1 MSINNLEFTSY
12 NFLSNLATVNAD
24 EVNTNVLTKS
34 DPDISDLQFDM
45 LEGINTNETIQ
56 EQIDNIVVGLQTTG
70 YWGAFW
76 SDVDQANAGAT
87 SANLMTVNNSDPNNN
102 DVVIGATSSQIKV
115 LNEGVYN
122 IQFSAQVDKTDGG
135 KDTIDIWF
143 LKNGVNIPDSNS
155 IYTMEGN
162 PDKLVAVLN
171 FMLELNANDYI
182 QIAWHSSDTAMF
194 LHHDAAGA
202 SPTRPATPSVIIT
215 VQQVMN
221 TMEGPQG
228 AQGPT
233 GAQGTSGTNGA
244 QGQQGAQGPSGGAQG
259 AQGQQG
265 AQGPSGGAQ
274 GAQGAQGNQ
283 GNQGNQGPAGDGP
296 VAYSALALAT
306 TTAATLGGYIVSNNA
321 SQAAQD
327 VIIATN
333 TADIATDE
341 ARITTLEVK
350 TTTQSF
356 SAISGTT
363 FSGRVNIGSTI
374 AGVELNQ
381 TVASVFGSGITSSGL
396 ISTTNVFTSTG
407 GTSQMDSLLVNNN
420 FEVTNDATITAGE
433 MYITRTLLTSQK
445 KLILYDNNTG
455 NDYDYLGFWTDSGAT
470 SRKFLNAEID
480 GNANSAFQWYYGD
493 GLGLS
498 RTLMKSMNQTIET
511 SYIPTS
517 KFLKSAGASQEIALV
532 RDSTNS
538 KVRIDMI
545 GDTNGATDFDG
556 QIIQEQGNGVDD
568 NRGTMTIQS
577 GALELNSLLSG
588 IQATST
594 GSTTLQSGT
603 TMNILSGSTTTLT
616 SFATTQI
623 NSTFLDINASNN
635 ITIDTPETTT
645 ITSQSITLE
654 CPLPGGVNGI
664 LLKTNDQLNEIKLN
678 TLEIGSHIVLQAE
691 EADIK
696 LTTVGVATNILL
708 TAATEADITCS
719 TLDLNASTTA
729 TLDAP
734 TITLTST
741 GKLTVGSGASE
752 TEINCGLL
760 DINAS
765 GNITMDAPTITLTST
780 GATEIN
786 SDSVT
791 IETTTAA
798 TDLIL
803 TNPTTNSFELNCP
816 NGLFTIS
823 TSGGALTLN
832 SGAGETE
839 INCAAFDVN
848 ATGAATLDAI
858 SLVLT
863 ASTGDIQMNIGD
875 DLVVTSDQVSFTTS
889 NTTGNNF
896 IHTASVTSGKQ
907 MELKA
912 NTIDGYTARLSQTG
926 TGGLTITGRDNGI
939 NLIKSNGAASDLKLE
954 SANITTMTSV
964 GETEINCAALDI
976 NATGNV
982 DIDTT
987 GNITLGTA
995 LLTINNGGTE
1005 ALTVSQTTVS
1015 IDPTT
1020 TIEMFIL
1027 GTSKMTVQS
1036 TTTSIVNTTINLN
1049 GATTLSSTLGV
1060 TGAATL
1066 SSTLGVT
1073 GLSTLTGGF
1082 TSSASSN
1089 MNHNFLI
1096 QQDTYPPTSTS
1107 ALGYTGTVTVATS
1120 SLATSISQEG
1130 TWNLPSKGVWLVC
1143 STVTFSTNSAANTEY
1158 FHAVISLTTAS
1169 ATEASAGLSY
1179 FEEDDQGVAGSGT
1192 RDKVCLSGVVRVNA
1206 ATALFFNASGKTTGT
1221 APSVAAA
1228 ITYTRLG

>member
-1 MSINNLEFTSY
+1 MSINNLEFTSFNY
-12 NFLSNLATVNAD
+12 LTNLATVNAD
-24 EVNTNVLTKS
+24 EVNTNILTKS
-34 DPDISDLQFDM
+34 DPDITDLQFDM
-45 LEGINTNETIQ
+45 LEGIHTNETIQ
-56 EQIDNIVVGLQTTG
+56 QQIDNIVVGLQTTG

-76 SDVDQANAGAT
+76 SDVDQTNAGAT
-87 SANLMTVNNSDPNNN
+87 SVNFMTVNNSDPNNN
-102 DVVIGATSSQIKV
+102 DVVIGTTSSQIKV
-115 LNEGVYN
+115 LNDGVYN
-122 IQFSAQVDKTDGG
+122 IQFSAQFDKNDGG
-135 KDTIDIWF
+135 KDNVEVWF
-143 LKNGVNIPDSNS
+143 AKNGSNIPDSNS
-155 IYTMEGN
+155 IYSLEGN
-162 PDKLVAVLN
+162 NDKLIAALN
-171 FMLELNANDYI
+171 FMLELDANDYI
-182 QIAWHSSDTAMF
+182 QIAWHSADVNMF
-194 LHHDAAGA
+194 LHHDVAGV

-233 GAQGTSGTNGA
+233 GVTGATGATGATGSQGVPGTPG
-244 QGQQGAQGPSGGAQG
+244 GAQGPQGPQGVPGSPGGAQG
-259 AQGQQG
+259 
-265 AQGPSGGAQ
+265 P
-274 GAQGAQGNQ
+274 QGNQ
-283 GNQGNQGPAGDGP
+283 GNQGPAGPAGDGP

-306 TTAATLGGYIVSNNA
+306 TTAATLGGYIVTNNA

-327 VIIATN
+327 AIIATN

-350 TTTQSF
+350 TQDQSWGTF
-356 SAISGTT
+356 TGTT
-363 FSGRVNIGSTI
+363 FSRRVQVTNTDPLTTPGTNAVYLGS
-374 AGVELNQ
+374 AE
-381 TVASVFGSGITSSGL
+381 ASTFLYGLSTSSTL
-396 ISTTNVFTSTG
+396 ISTA
-407 GTSQMDSLLVNNN
+407 GTSQMSSLVVNNT

-445 KLILYDNNTG
+445 KLVLYDNNTG

-532 RDSTNS
+532 RDSANS

-577 GALELNSLLSG
+577 GGLEFNALNAG

-594 GSTTLQSGT
+594 SSTTLQSGT

-616 SFATTQI
+616 SVATTQI

-719 TLDLNASTTA
+719 TLDLNASSAA

-765 GNITMDAPTITLTST
+765 GNITMDGDTIAITAT
-780 GATEIN
+780 GAGNDIRLVATDDLETNTNQI
-786 SDSVT
+786 SF
-791 IETTTAA
+791 TTTNTTA
-798 TDLIL
+798 TNMTHFSAITTGAVD
-803 TNPTTNSFELNCP
+803 TNLRNP
-816 NGLFTIS
+816 
-823 TSGGALTLN
+823 
-832 SGAGETE
+832 
-839 INCAAFDVN
+839 N
-848 ATGAATLDAI
+848 ATGYL
-858 SLVLT
+858 
-863 ASTGDIQMNIGD
+863 M
-875 DLVVTSDQVSFTTS
+875 
-889 NTTGNNF
+889 
-896 IHTASVTSGKQ
+896 
-907 MELKA
+907 
-912 NTIDGYTARLSQTG
+912 RLSQTA
-926 TGGLTITGRDNGI
+926 TGGLTLQGVDNGV
-939 NLIKSNGAASDLKLE
+939 NTIKSNGAASTLRLE
-954 SANITTMTSV
+954 SAQNMILSSVTDLLVESGAGTDVNIDGGQDVNITGLAGSV
-964 GETEINCAALDI
+964 LLNAAAGDVELQATADI
-976 NATGNV
+976 YLTATNI
-982 DIDTT
+982 DIT
-987 GNITLGTA
+987 G
-995 LLTINNGGTE
+995 
-1005 ALTVSQTTVS
+1005 V
-1015 IDPTT
+1015 
-1020 TIEMFIL
+1020 
-1027 GTSKMTVQS
+1027 
-1036 TTTSIVNTTINLN
+1036 TTIN
-1049 GATTLSSTLGV
+1049 T
-1060 TGAATL
+1060 TGAEATSIGNTSDL
-1066 SSTLGVT
+1066 L
-1073 GLSTLTGGF
+1073 TLTGQTIDYKVASAGAFFFYNNAVQKLRISSITAEFATAITTDSTLVVSGASTFTSGF
-1082 TSSASSN
+1082 TSNASSS
-1089 MNHNFLI
+1089 MNHNFLL
-1096 QQDTYPPTSTS
+1096 QQSTYPPTSTS
-1107 ALGYTGTVTVATS
+1107 ALGYTDTETTTTNPMS
-1120 SLATSISQEG
+1120 NTLAERS
-1130 TWNLPSKGVWLVC
+1130 NFDLPSKGMWLVIC
-1143 STVTFSTNSAANTEY
+1143 GFEFSSGTTNIIEFKQVVLSK
-1158 FHAVISLTTAS
+1158 TTAS
-1169 ATEASAGLSY
+1169 ATPAANGLQYQEQLNDNAGAVEIRQQY
-1179 FEEDDQGVAGSGT
+1179 TITGVVTATAATTIYVNARSTVNSGT
-1192 RDKVCLSGVVRVNA
+1192 QTKLVTNVSW
-1206 ATALFFNASGKTTGT
+1206 
-1221 APSVAAA
+1221 
-1228 ITYTRLG
+1228 TRIG